1 MSLKTCTVLYFTS
14 RTNSIVY
21 PVVHCGIHL
30 VLAPIPISKYENG
43 ISTTTVDG
51 RGQLGTV
58 PATAGR
64 LFGHGVSPPIP
75 PHPHLLLPVALRRYL
90 EEVTPFD
97 GGGLVWDVVR
107 EGGVVYGVCSV
118 SPPIE
123 LVARMQACLL
133 AGSHV

>member
-75 PHPHLLLPVALRRYL
+75 PHPHLLLPVAL
-90 EEVTPFD
+90 
-97 GGGLVWDVVR
+97 
-107 EGGVVYGVCSV
+107 
-118 SPPIE
+118 
-123 LVARMQACLL
+123 
-133 AGSHV
+133 